1 MEETKIGQLVIDL
14 KIKTEALE
22 KGLETAKQKLQ
33 EIEKQNEQVKNSNK
47 NLDANF
53 IALSIS
59 VVASLSKI
67 KNVVDDGVNKYN
79 SYVNSMKALQ
89 KTAKATN
96 NSMADVE
103 KAIKDVNKLKLM
115 DDSDVTSAKKNLLNY
130 GFTVEQTSDIL
141 KVLQDAA
148 VGNRQASYSLS
159 EAVRVTTEGI
169 RMENSVLSDA
179 AGVQKN
185 ISKMYEEYAK
195 EIGKTT
201 DSLTQAEKAQAVY
214 NGIMN
219 EASMFTGSAAETAEG
234 YQGTQAQLNAS
245 SLELSRTL
253 GEAMIPTL
261 NEINSLRLKITQG
274 LSLFIK
280 ENKGATAGVL
290 TFIATLGTLTLSIAA
305 VVKSIQTCKKAMDA
319 LKASSNAVKISMA
332 ATFAVSTIVASIS
345 AITTAIQEQKNAQ
358 EELRLEQ
365 EKYNQVMNNKISFND
380 ENINSMQTTLNSM
393 QSYLDKLKEWNDIN
407 ASINY
412 IDFGIDTTG
421 MEEEQLNALADAKEE
436 LTNKGMVLQAELLKE
451 DKAFKELFGITKK
464 GILNYEDLE
473 GIMKVYNQRLEEGT
487 ALQKGQ
493 EAIDVKSSSRKQQEA
508 VQLKK
513 NVQEFQNYLSVLKKG
528 ETGTKEY
535 KEAYEKLSKEYP
547 EAVKNEQ
554 LLIEEVERCIDVDKQ
569 KADQAW
575 QTAQDEIN
583 SKIEVINKL
592 QEMAIAAE
600 NNEDKQKEL
609 AESIGIAYENIIPTL
624 TGVLGILNAMAGYK
638 PEDVKLPET
647 YSAPK
652 TSRTSG
658 GSSSYSN
665 KALDNYKKEIEHKK
679 ALDQISLK
687 EEIAMYEKAL
697 KNYAKTQDEKW
708 ELEEKIYD
716 LRKEAQEKEYSD
728 YTAFVEHK
736 KAIGKK
742 SLKDEINDYEWAY
755 KNLAKTVEQKQ
766 ELEEKLYDL
775 RKELQED
782 EYNNYISEIQYKKS
796 MDKISLK
803 QEIEMYEKALK
814 DYAKTA
820 EQKKEIRQTL
830 YELNKE
836 LAQKEKTLLDQQTED
851 YEIYMQKQKN
861 LRGATYDVNEQ
872 TKDYDKII
880 EMHKNYLK
888 EIMKDE
894 RLSLEER
901 KELYREELATIRS
914 YEEQKRNLRVESIDN
929 TVSQLTNA
937 ITKQLE
943 EMQEKDKELID
954 KNLEAV
960 EKWKNARIDAINE
973 EYDARIEAINKELEA
988 LNKSEQQKTRD
999 EEDAEHDRKKK
1010 RLEELIAFEHDAV
1023 TKANYQKELDKL
1035 IEEYQKTLD
1044 KRALDD
1050 KKEALNT
1057 QKELLKEE
1065 QDSKV
1070 QVTEEEAEKQTEIYD
1085 KQLEKLEAY
1094 YDEQIDMAQQTA
1106 EKMLLNVGKNQD
1118 KILSLLKK
1126 YGDKYE
1132 ITGQSLGEKLAQ
1144 GINEGLAGKIEKA
1157 IGKIQDTI
1165 DKNIEKK
1172 IKEWTASNYKY
1183 EPKTNKPE
1191 VKTVNVTQ
1199 INNIEQNP
1207 EMPSETHRKLNNVSK
1222 KLATEIAGM

>member
-1 MEETKIGQLVIDL
+1 MSETQIGQLVIDL
-14 KIKTEALE
+14 RVKTEALE
-22 KGLETAKQKLQ
+22 KGLETARKELQK
-33 EIEKQNEQVKNSNK
+33 IEKQNEQVKNSNK
-47 NLDANF
+47 SLDANF
-53 IALSIS
+53 IAMSIS

-67 KNVVDDGVNKYN
+67 KSAVDDGVNKYN

-115 DDSDVTSAKKNLLNY
+115 DDSDVTAATKNLLTY

-185 ISKMYEEYAK
+185 ISKMYEEHAK

-219 EASMFTGSAAETAEG
+219 EASMFTGSATEMAAG

-261 NEINSLRLKITQG
+261 NEIDLLRLKITQG
-274 LSLFIK
+274 LSIFIK

-290 TFIATLGTLTLSIAA
+290 TFITTLGTLTLGIVA

-319 LKASSNAVKISMA
+319 LKASSDAVKISMA
-332 ATFAVSTIVASIS
+332 ATFAVSTIIATIS

-358 EELRLEQ
+358 EELRIEQ
-365 EKYNQVMNNKISFND
+365 EKYNQVMNDRIPFTD
-380 ENINSMQTTLNSM
+380 ENINSMQTKLNQM
-393 QSYLDKLKEWNDIN
+393 QSYLDKLEEWSNIYFQKET
-407 ASINY
+407 
-412 IDFGIDTTG
+412 IDVGIDKTG
-421 MEEEQLNALADAKEE
+421 LDEEQLNALAKAKED
-436 LTNKGMVLQAELLKE
+436 LTNRGIALHAELVKE
-451 DKAFKELFGITKK
+451 DKEFKELFEITKK
-464 GILNYEDLE
+464 GLLSYEDLE
-473 GIMKVYNQRLEEGT
+473 GIMNVYNQRLKE
-487 ALQKGQ
+487 ANAIQKISKILDI
-493 EAIDVKSSSRKQQEA
+493 ESTKNMQQEA
-508 VQLKK
+508 AQLKI
-513 NVQEFQNYLSVLKKG
+513 NANQMQEYLNIVKKGDKTTEEYQNAISVLAK
-528 ETGTKEY
+528 T
-535 KEAYEKLSKEYP
+535 YP
-547 EAVKNEQ
+547 EAANAEGI
-554 LLIEEVERCIDVDKQ
+554 LIDQAQGFIDAEVL
-569 KADQAW
+569 KADEAW
-575 QTAQDEIN
+575 KSSQDTIN
-583 SKIEVINKL
+583 SYIEIINTAFESERVQEQIAQRVGKAWTDIAPSL
-592 QEMAIAAE
+592 Q
-600 NNEDKQKEL
+600 
-609 AESIGIAYENIIPTL
+609 S
-624 TGVLGILNAMAGYK
+624 VLGLLQAMAGYK

-647 YSAPK
+647 YTPPK
-652 TSRTSG
+652 TTPRSSST
-658 GSSSYSN
+658 GSKSYSN
-665 KALDNYKKEIEHKK
+665 ERLDNYKKEIEHKK
-679 ALDQISLK
+679 ALDQLSLQ

-697 KNYAKTQDEKW
+697 KSYAKTQDEKW

-742 SLKDEINDYEWAY
+742 SLEEEINDYEWAY
-755 KNLAKTVEQKQ
+755 KNLAKTTEQKQ

-775 RKELQED
+775 RNELQEKNLD
-782 EYNNYISEIQYKKS
+782 DYISEIQYKKS

-814 DYAKTA
+814 VYAKTA

-836 LAQKEKTLLDQQTED
+836 MAQKEKALLDQQTED

-861 LRGATYDVNEQ
+861 LLGASYDVKEQ

-880 EMHKNYLK
+880 EIHKNYLK

-960 EKWKNARIDAINE
+960 EKWKNARIEAINE

-988 LNKSEQQKTRD
+988 LNKAEQQKTRE
-999 EEDAEHDRKKK
+999 EEDAEYERKKK

-1070 QVTEEEAEKQTEIYD
+1070 QAVEEEAEKKTEIYD

-1094 YDEQIDMAQQTA
+1094 YDKQIDKAQETA

-1118 KILSLLKK
+1118 DILKLLKK
-1126 YGDKYE
+1126 YGNKYE
-1132 ITGQSLGEKLAQ
+1132 LTGQSLGEKLAQ
-1144 GINEGLAGKIEKA
+1144 GINEGLAGKIESFIQKF
-1157 IGKIQDTI
+1157 QDTI
-1165 DKNIEKK
+1165 DRNLEAK

-1183 EPKTNKPE
+1183 EPKANKPQS
-1191 VKTVNVTQ
+1191 KTVSITQ
-1199 INNIEQNP
+1199 INKIEQNP
-1207 EMPSETHRKLNNVSK
+1207 EMPSETYRKLNNVSR
-1222 KLATEIAGM
+1222 KLAEEFAGM